1 MSIDPVERRLEQSF
15 EAERWTRFIQDCQD
29 LEQLRETALALV
41 QQLAQQKAASAWMAT
56 RASESENAKL
66 EMLARMIRQ
75 QPDGEEEQATES
87 PGGSPSRRP
96 GRVSVFLLP
105 AAQVCWR
112 ELVAVFGPNLDHA
125 GIVLAA
131 ALHLIADRVVALLSL
146 IHI

>member
-66 EMLARMIRQ
+66 EMLARICLLY
-75 QPDGEEEQATES
+75 T
-87 PGGSPSRRP
+87 SPSPRDQRGSRMP
-96 GRVSVFLLP
+96 SS
-105 AAQVCWR
+105 A
-112 ELVAVFGPNLDHA
+112 
-125 GIVLAA
+125 
-131 ALHLIADRVVALLSL
+131 
-146 IHI
+146 